1 MENFTT
7 GHKDPLEEKNIT
19 MTYSGI
25 FTRNGQ
31 KVVHVCFERKK
42 DCGQAFAEAVLP
54 SCTFLHN
61 DGFCPEEIEM
71 LKVYLQMKKDSIYE
85 DARGINRNILFK
97 L

>member
-1 MENFTT
+1 MEYFTT
-7 GHKDPLEEKNIT
+7 KSNDPLENKNIT

-31 KVVHVCFERKK
+31 KVVHVCFERKE
-42 DCGQAFAEAVLP
+42 GGSHAFAEAVIP
-54 SCTFLHN
+54 SCTVLHN

-85 DARGINRNILFK
+85 NARGINRNILFK